1 MRYLKSFNE
10 SYDRFDIYEYF
21 SDISDEVDDFK
32 IYNYFPGGQIPYE
45 EEGLTAVTICDTI
58 KKYKNP
64 ILWDFMKIITEKKNI
79 ISRTLGNPMGMV
91 SDFKVDEDA
100 RKSVMGGLKRTKLI
114 QWIESSSNYTLMDAQ
129 ISRSTKLVGIAT
141 TKVTEYS
148 VTMVFDKTT

>member
-1 MRYLKSFNE
+1 
-10 SYDRFDIYEYF
+10 
-21 SDISDEVDDFK
+21 
-32 IYNYFPGGQIPYE
+32 
-45 EEGLTAVTICDTI
+45 
-58 KKYKNP
+58 
-64 ILWDFMKIITEKKNI
+64 MKIITEKKNI